1 MLVDGVHYRTVWLEG
16 RTVRMI
22 DQGLLPFRFAI
33 HDAADHRET
42 ARCIRDMVVRGA
54 GAIGAAAGYGVAQ
67 AALEAPDEGFAAYV
81 EDGARLIAATRPTA
95 RNLFYAVER
104 VLAAIRAPGAGGAG
118 AARLGA
124 ASAAAAREAAVA
136 EAEAVARDDTADCI
150 AIGVHGAALVRD
162 GMRILT
168 HCNAGWLAFSDWGTA
183 LAPLYR
189 ARRDGRR
196 FSVLADE
203 TRPRLQGA
211 RLTAWELANEGIE
224 VRVIPDNAAGW
235 LMRRGGVDLVIV
247 GSDRIAANG
256 DVANKIGTYEKAVC
270 ARANGVPFY
279 VAAPLST
286 FDPATPTG
294 ADIPIEERGDD
305 EVLEATGPDGDG
317 NLRTVR
323 LAAPGARALNPSFDV
338 TPADLVTGIV
348 CELGILPPSQM
359 AGAAAARL
367 PKG

>member
-22 DQGLLPFRFAI
+22 DQALLPFRFAI
-33 HDAADHRET
+33 HDARDHEET

-54 GAIGAAAGYGVAQ
+54 GAIGAAGGYGVAQ
-67 AALEAPDEGFAAYV
+67 AALEAPDDGFEAYL
-81 EDGARLIAATRPTA
+81 EAGAVTLAATRPTA
-95 RNLFYAVER
+95 RNLFYAVDR
-104 VLAAIRAPGAGGAG
+104 VLGAVRDARRGGASVDT
-118 AARLGA
+118 AR
-124 ASAAAAREAAVA
+124 RAAVA
-136 EAEAVARDDTADCI
+136 EAEAVARQDTADCI
-150 AIGVHGAALVRD
+150 AIGELGAALIRD

-189 ARRDGRR
+189 ARRDGKR

-211 RLTAWELANEGIE
+211 RLTAWELMNEGIDC
-224 VRVIPDNAAGW
+224 RVIPDNAAGW
-235 LMRRGGVDLVIV
+235 LMRRGEVDLVIV

-256 DVANKIGTYEKAVC
+256 DVANKVGTYEKAVC

-286 FDPATPTG
+286 FDAAAATG
-294 ADIPIEERGDD
+294 DDIPIEERDEA
-305 EVLEATGPDGDG
+305 EVLQATGPDADG
-317 NLRTVR
+317 AMRTVR
-323 LAAPGARALNPSFDV
+323 LAAPGAHARNPSFDV
-338 TPADLVTGIV
+338 TPAGLVTGII
-348 CELGILPPSQM
+348 CERGIFRPSEL

-367 PKG
+367 PDSRG

>member
-1 MLVDGVHYRTVWLEG
+1 MLVNGVHYRTIWLEG
-16 RTVRMI
+16 QVVRMI
-22 DQGLLPFRFAI
+22 DQTLLPFRFAI
-33 HDAADHRET
+33 LDSPGHAET

-54 GAIGAAAGYGVAQ
+54 GAIGAAGGYGVAQ
-67 AALEAPDEGFAAYV
+67 AALEAPASGFDAFV
-81 EDGARLIAATRPTA
+81 EEAGRTLKATRPTA
-95 RNLFYAVER
+95 RNLFYAVDR
-104 VLAAIRAPGAGGAG
+104 VLAAVRRTRAAG
-118 AARLGA
+118 AS
-124 ASAAAAREAAVA
+124 ASEAGRRAVQ
-136 EAEAVARDDTADCI
+136 EAEAVAREDTEDCI
-150 AIGVHGAALVRD
+150 RIGELGAALVRD

-189 ARRDGRR
+189 AKRDGKR
-196 FSVLADE
+196 FSIWVDE

-224 VRVIPDNAAGW
+224 FRVIPDNAAGW
-235 LMRRGGVDLVIV
+235 LMRRGEVDLVIV

-286 FDPATPTG
+286 FDPGAATG
-294 ADIPIEERGDD
+294 DDIPIEERDPG
-305 EVLEATGPDGDG
+305 EVLEATGSDPEGTI
-317 NLRTVR
+317 RTVR
-323 LAAPGARALNPSFDV
+323 LAAPGAGARNPSFDV

-348 CELGILPPSQM
+348 CELGILRPHEL
-359 AGAAAARL
+359 AAAAAGARVD
-367 PKG
+367 PAATS

>member
-1 MLVDGVHYRTVWLEG
+1 MLVAGVHHRTIWLEG

-22 DQGLLPFRFAI
+22 DQTLLPFRFAI
-33 HDAADHRET
+33 HDSPGHVET

-54 GAIGAAAGYGVAQ
+54 GAIGAAGGYGVAQ
-67 AALEAPDEGFAAYV
+67 AALEAPDEGFEAYL
-81 EDGARLIAATRPTA
+81 EAGAHTLAATRPTA
-95 RNLFYAVER
+95 RNLFYAVDR
-104 VLAAIRAPGAGGAG
+104 VLAAVRTARAGGA
-118 AARLGA
+118 
-124 ASAAAAREAAVA
+124 SVA
-136 EAEAVARDDTADCI
+136 EACRAAVTEAESVAREDTADCI
-150 AIGVHGAALVRD
+150 AIGGLGAALIRD

-189 ARRDGRR
+189 ARRDGKR

-211 RLTAWELANEGIE
+211 RLTAWELANEGIDF
-224 VRVIPDNAAGW
+224 RIIPDNAAGW
-235 LMRRGGVDLVIV
+235 LMRRGEVDLVIV

-256 DVANKIGTYEKAVC
+256 DVANKVGTYEKAVC

-286 FDPATPTG
+286 FDAAAATG
-294 ADIPIEERGDD
+294 DDIPIEERDEA
-305 EVLEATGPDGDG
+305 EVLEATGPDADG
-317 NLRTVR
+317 AMRTVR
-323 LAAPGARALNPSFDV
+323 LAAPGARARNPSFDV
-338 TPADLVTGIV
+338 TPAGLVTGII
-348 CELGILPPSQM
+348 CERGIFRPSEL

-367 PKG
+367 PEG